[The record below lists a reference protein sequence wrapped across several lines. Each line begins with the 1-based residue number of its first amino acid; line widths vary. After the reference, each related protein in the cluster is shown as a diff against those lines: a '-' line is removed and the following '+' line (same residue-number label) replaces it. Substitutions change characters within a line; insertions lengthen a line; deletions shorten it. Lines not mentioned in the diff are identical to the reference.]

1 MKPPIGTP
9 NQAVP
14 LNRIY
19 TSHEIEVR
27 YRLWTP
33 PSKIVT
39 LAGMGFGYGQFR
51 DSGNSMQSRE
61 HRTRPRKVRVRRALT
76 KLMLVF
82 ALLFGKRR
90 PTITAADVFR
100 WPIPCV
106 IRQVQRSVPAG
117 AVEARYGSEALKT
130 GRTEH
135 GPGVEAHA
143 AGPGATLG
151 DRLVKPRGAF
161 QARRRRVRRRLRY
174 ALRRVRRR
182 LRNPLRPGPRS
193 PRRSPRRIRRRP
205 GQRPAEPGS

>member
-61 HRTRPRKVRVRRALT
+61 HRTRPRKVRV
-76 KLMLVF
+76 
-82 ALLFGKRR
+82 
-90 PTITAADVFR
+90 
-100 WPIPCV
+100 
-106 IRQVQRSVPAG
+106 QRSVPAG

-151 DRLVKPRGAF
+151 DRLVKPRG
-161 QARRRRVRRRLRY
+161 
-174 ALRRVRRR
+174 
-182 LRNPLRPGPRS
+182 
-193 PRRSPRRIRRRP
+193 
-205 GQRPAEPGS
+205 